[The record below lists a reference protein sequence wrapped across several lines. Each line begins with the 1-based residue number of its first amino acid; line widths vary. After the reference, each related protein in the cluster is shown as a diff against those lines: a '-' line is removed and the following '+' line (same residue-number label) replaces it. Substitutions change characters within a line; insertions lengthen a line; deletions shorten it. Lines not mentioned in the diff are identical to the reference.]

1 MEKLQQQLRLSLF
14 FRRFYLIKKK
24 KTDLTWSLREDNWL
38 KVILKSSTV
47 YIADTDLSVKVYQ
60 NKWYFAIE
68 ILHLKHYL

>member
-14 FRRFYLIKKK
+14 LRRFYLIK
-24 KTDLTWSLREDNWL
+24 WSLREDNWS

>member
-1 MEKLQQQLRLSLF
+1 MEKLLQQFRLSLF
-14 FRRFYLIKKK
+14 LRRFYLIK
-24 KTDLTWSLREDNWL
+24 WSLREDNSL
-38 KVILKSSTV
+38 KVILKSFTV

>member
-14 FRRFYLIKKK
+14 LRRFYLIK
-24 KTDLTWSLREDNWL
+24 WSLREDNWL
-38 KVILKSSTV
+38 KVILKSSMV